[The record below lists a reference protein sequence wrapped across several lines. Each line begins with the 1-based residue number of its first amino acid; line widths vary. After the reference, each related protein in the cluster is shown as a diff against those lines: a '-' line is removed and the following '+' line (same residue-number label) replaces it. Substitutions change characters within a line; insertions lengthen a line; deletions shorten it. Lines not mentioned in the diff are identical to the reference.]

1 MRNGTFRTLP
11 FFAQGM
17 LENIGVAQAVN
28 DMLLTSH
35 GYGLRLFPI
44 WAALRPDES
53 ASFATLRGKGA
64 FLVSAE
70 YNGVTRQVGNVT
82 VVSEAGM
89 LCRVLSPW
97 GQRDLMVWFQAE
109 GREQGQALE
118 PSLRLSPVMGWV
130 EFATVSG
137 GVYRLTP
144 AAGPPGA
151 DSLV

>member
-64 FLVSAE
+64 FLVSAD
-70 YNGVTRQVGNVT
+70 YDGVTRQVGNVT
-82 VVSEAGM
+82 IVSEAGM

-97 GQRDLMVWFQAE
+97 SGRDVMVWSAE
-109 GREQGQALE
+109 GHEQGQPHE

-130 EFATVSG
+130 EFTTVNG

-144 AAGPPGA
+144 AGSLGS
-151 DSLV
+151 DSLVH

>member
-53 ASFATLRGKGA
+53 ASFATLRGKGQK
-64 FLVSAE
+64 
-70 YNGVTRQVGNVT
+70 GTRKAPRKAP
-82 VVSEAGM
+82 ERP
-89 LCRVLSPW
+89 CRH
-97 GQRDLMVWFQAE
+97 E
-109 GREQGQALE
+109 
-118 PSLRLSPVMGWV
+118 
-130 EFATVSG
+130 
-137 GVYRLTP
+137 
-144 AAGPPGA
+144 
-151 DSLV
+151 